1 MKFGQ
6 EVGRKFVV
14 VANQV
19 KLVKVWITTIVILVV
34 FSSFELE
41 IGTSCRNFVV
51 VVDQVELVKV
61 WITKIVILVVFS
73 FFELETGTRSRT
85 FVSVN
90 LLIKLN

>member
-61 WITKIVILVVFS
+61 WITKIVILVVY